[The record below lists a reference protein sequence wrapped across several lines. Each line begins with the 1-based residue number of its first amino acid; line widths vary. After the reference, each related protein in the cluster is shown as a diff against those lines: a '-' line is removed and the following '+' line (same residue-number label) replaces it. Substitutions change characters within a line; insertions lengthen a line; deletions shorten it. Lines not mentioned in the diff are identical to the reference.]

1 MNYSGFIVLSIILVL
16 AIIISIVKK
25 NINKNKAGKS
35 IAKSSADSAASGN
48 NGHIWSGDGENNM
61 IKTADI
67 NWIIAAMAAYLEEE
81 SHVSAMAWTASASE
95 KQEPWVTFPRVQ
107 KRQRIA

>member
-1 MNYSGFIVLSIILVL
+1 MVEINYSGVIFLSVLLVL

-35 IAKSSADSAASGN
+35 VAKPSEASVAATA
-48 NGHIWSGDGENNM
+48 WSGDGENNM

-81 SHVSAMAWTASASE
+81 SHVSAMAWTHSASE

-107 KRQRIA
+107 KRLRIA